1 MSQTQAYPSPRI
13 PQMTLV
19 AEHINKR
26 FGNTVALRDV
36 SIALAPNEVHALVGE
51 NGAGKSTLLKIL
63 AGAEQPDD
71 GAMRLADGRYA
82 PRDTREAERR
92 GVALVHQEITI
103 NPSLTVAENVFID
116 RLGHF
121 ARYGLVQRKSLE
133 RAAQQVLD
141 SFDAG
146 IQVSSALGRLDLG
159 QWKCIEIARALSHEP
174 RILFLDEATAF
185 LGHREVDA
193 LLKAIHTLKER
204 GLSIAFVSH
213 HLSEVTEVADRLTI
227 LKDGGLA
234 GSSSVAAIT
243 PAEIHARM
251 VGRDISGRLFPPK
264 AQRPPAPVVLS
275 VQGVSVAGRLD
286 DVRLDVHGGEIVGIA
301 GLKGSGGEAL
311 LELVMGV
318 LAPQR
323 GWLAL
328 NARAYAPKRPE
339 AAWRAGVA
347 YLPGDRTGEGLIADF
362 SVLDNVVMARP
373 PRRVGLFDRPEA
385 HRNASDLSAR
395 LRIKAAHPDIAC
407 RTLSG
412 GNLQKVVLAKCLH
425 VGPRLLLLNNPTRG
439 VDIGARIEIYRVIRT
454 LADEGIAVLLVS
466 DDLPELI
473 GLADRLAVMRAG
485 RVEHI
490 FAAEDTPDET
500 TIVRFM
506 T

>member
-1 MSQTQAYPSPRI
+1 
-13 PQMTLV
+13 MTLV

-36 SIALAPNEVHALVGE
+36 SIELASNEVHALVGE
-51 NGAGKSTLLKIL
+51 NGAGKSTLLRIL
-63 AGAEQPDD
+63 AGAERPDD
-71 GAMRLADGRYA
+71 GAMRLADARYA
-82 PRDTREAERR
+82 PHDTREAERH

-103 NPSLTVAENVFID
+103 NPSLTVAENIFID
-116 RLGHF
+116 RLSRF
-121 ARYGLVQRKSLE
+121 SRYGFMQRRALE

-146 IQVSSALGRLDLG
+146 IQVSTGIERLDLG
-159 QWKCIEIARALSHEP
+159 QWKCIEIARALSHDP
-174 RILFLDEATAF
+174 QILFLDEATAF

-193 LLKAIHTLKER
+193 LLKAIRALKAR
-204 GLSIAFVSH
+204 GLSVAFVSH

-227 LKDGGLA
+227 LKDGNLA
-234 GSSSVAAIT
+234 GSAHVADIA

-251 VGRDISGRLFPPK
+251 VGRDISGHVFPPK
-264 AQRPPAPVVLS
+264 AQRPPAEIVLA
-275 VQGVSVAGRLD
+275 VQDVSVAGRLD
-286 DVRLDVHGGEIVGIA
+286 DVRLDVHSGEIVGIA
-301 GLKGSGGEAL
+301 GLKGGGGEAV
-311 LELVMGV
+311 LELAMGV

-323 GWLAL
+323 GTLAL
-328 NARAYAPKRPE
+328 GANRYAPRHPD

-362 SVLDNVVMARP
+362 SVLDNIVMARP
-373 PRRVGLFDRPEA
+373 PRRLGMFDTRQA
-385 HRNASDLSAR
+385 HRDVSELGAR
-395 LRIKAAHPDIAC
+395 LKIKAAHPGIAC
-407 RTLSG
+407 RALSG

-425 VGPRLLLLNNPTRG
+425 VAPRLLLLNNPTRG

-454 LADEGIAVLLVS
+454 LAEEGVAVLLVS

-473 GLADRLAVMRAG
+473 GLSDRLAVMRGG
-485 RVEHI
+485 RIEHT
-490 FAAEDTPDET
+490 FAAGDTADET

>member
-1 MSQTQAYPSPRI
+1 
-13 PQMTLV
+13 MTLV

-26 FGNTVALRDV
+26 FGSTVALQDV

-51 NGAGKSTLLKIL
+51 NGAGKSTLLRIL
-63 AGAEQPDD
+63 AGAERPDD
-71 GAMRLADGRYA
+71 GAMRLADAHYA
-82 PRDTREAERR
+82 PHGTRDAERH

-103 NPSLTVAENVFID
+103 NPSLTVAENIFID
-116 RLGHF
+116 RLSRF
-121 ARYGLVQRKSLE
+121 TRYGFMQRKALE
-133 RAAQQVLD
+133 RAAQEVLD

-146 IQVSSALGRLDLG
+146 ILVSAGLGRLDLG
-159 QWKCIEIARALSHEP
+159 QWKCIEIARALSHAP

-193 LLKAIHTLKER
+193 LLTAIHTLKSR
-204 GLSIAFVSH
+204 GLSVAFVSH

-227 LKDGGLA
+227 LKDGKLA
-234 GSSSVAAIT
+234 GSAKVAEIT

-251 VGRDISGRLFPPK
+251 VGRDISGHLFPPK
-264 AQRPPAPVVLS
+264 AQRPPVDVVLG

-286 DVRLDVHGGEIVGIA
+286 DVRLDVHGGEIVGLA

-311 LELVMGV
+311 LELAMGV

-323 GWLAL
+323 GALAL
-328 NARAYAPKRPE
+328 GARAYAPKHPD

-373 PRRVGLFDRPEA
+373 PQRLGWFDAREA
-385 HRNASDLSAR
+385 HRNASELGTR
-395 LRIKAAHPDIAC
+395 LKIKAAHPDIAC

-425 VGPRLLLLNNPTRG
+425 VAPRLLLLNNPTRG
-439 VDIGARIEIYRVIRT
+439 VDIGARIEIYRVIRA
-454 LADEGIAVLLVS
+454 LADEGVAVLLVS

-473 GLADRLAVMRAG
+473 GLSDRLAVMRGG
-485 RVEHI
+485 RIEHT
-490 FAAEDTPDET
+490 FAAGDTPDET
-500 TIVRFM
+500 TIVRHM

>member
-1 MSQTQAYPSPRI
+1 
-13 PQMTLV
+13 MTLI

-26 FGNTVALRDV
+26 FGSTVALQDV

-51 NGAGKSTLLKIL
+51 NGAGKSTLLRIL

-71 GAMRLADGRYA
+71 GAMRLADAHYA
-82 PRDTREAERR
+82 PRDTRDAVRR

-103 NPSLTVAENVFID
+103 NPSLTVAENIFID
-116 RLGHF
+116 RLSRF
-121 ARYGLVQRKSLE
+121 TRYGFMQRKALE

-146 IQVSSALGRLDLG
+146 IQVSAPLGRLDLG
-159 QWKCIEIARALSHEP
+159 QWKYIEIARALSHEP

-193 LLKAIHTLKER
+193 LLTAIHTLKSR
-204 GLSIAFVSH
+204 GLSVAFVSH
-213 HLSEVTEVADRLTI
+213 HLSEVTAVADRLTI
-227 LKDGGLA
+227 LKDGKLA
-234 GSSSVAAIT
+234 GSANVADIT

-251 VGRDISGRLFPPK
+251 VGRDISGHLFPPK
-264 AQRPPAPVVLS
+264 AQRPPAEIVLG
-275 VQGVSVAGRLD
+275 VQGVSVAGRVD
-286 DVRLDVHGGEIVGIA
+286 DVRLDVRSGEIVGLA
-301 GLKGSGGEAL
+301 GLKGSGGETL
-311 LELVMGV
+311 LELAMGV

-323 GWLAL
+323 GALAL
-328 NARAYAPKRPE
+328 AARAYAPKHPD

-373 PRRVGLFDRPEA
+373 PRRFGWFDAREA
-385 HRNASDLSAR
+385 HRNASELGAR
-395 LRIKAAHPDIAC
+395 LKIKAAHPDIAC

-425 VGPRLLLLNNPTRG
+425 VAPRLLLLNNPTRG
-439 VDIGARIEIYRVIRT
+439 VDIGARIEIYRVIRA
-454 LADEGIAVLLVS
+454 LADEGVAVLLLS
-466 DDLPELI
+466 DDMPELI
-473 GLADRLAVMRAG
+473 GLSDRLVVMRGG
-485 RVEHI
+485 RIEHA
-490 FAAEDTPDET
+490 FAAGDTPDET
-500 TIVRFM
+500 RIVRHM

>member
-1 MSQTQAYPSPRI
+1 
-13 PQMTLV
+13 MTLV

-26 FGNTVALRDV
+26 FGNTVALQDV

-51 NGAGKSTLLKIL
+51 NGAGKSTLLRIL

-71 GAMRLADGRYA
+71 GAMRLADAHYA
-82 PRDTREAERR
+82 PHGTRDAERR

-103 NPSLTVAENVFID
+103 NPSLTVAENIFID
-116 RLGHF
+116 RLGRF
-121 ARYGLVQRKSLE
+121 KRYGFMQRKALE

-146 IQVSSALGRLDLG
+146 IQASAGLGRLDLG

-193 LLKAIHTLKER
+193 LLAAIHTLKAR
-204 GLSIAFVSH
+204 GLSVAFVSH

-227 LKDGGLA
+227 LKDGKLA
-234 GSSSVAAIT
+234 GTANVVDIT

-251 VGRDISGRLFPPK
+251 VGRDISDHVFPPK
-264 AQRPPAPVVLS
+264 AQRPPVDVVLG

-286 DVRLDVHGGEIVGIA
+286 EVCLDVHGGEIVGLA

-311 LELVMGV
+311 LELAMGV

-323 GWLAL
+323 GTLAL
-328 NARAYAPKRPE
+328 GASAYAPKHPD

-373 PRRVGLFDRPEA
+373 PQRFGWFDAREA
-385 HRNASDLSAR
+385 HRNASELGAR
-395 LRIKAAHPDIAC
+395 LKIKAAHPDIAC

-425 VGPRLLLLNNPTRG
+425 VAPRLLLLNNPTRG

-454 LADEGIAVLLVS
+454 LADEGVAVLLVS

-473 GLADRLAVMRAG
+473 GLSDRLAVMRGG
-485 RVEHI
+485 RIEHT
-490 FAAEDTPDET
+490 FAAGDTPDET
-500 TIVRFM
+500 TIVRHM

>member
-1 MSQTQAYPSPRI
+1 
-13 PQMTLV
+13 MTLV

-36 SIALAPNEVHALVGE
+36 SIALEPGEVHALVGE

-63 AGAEQPDD
+63 AGAERPDD
-71 GAMRLADGRYA
+71 GAMRLADAGYA
-82 PRDTREAERR
+82 PLDTREAERR

-103 NPSLTVAENVFID
+103 NPSLTVAENIFID
-116 RLGHF
+116 RLGRF
-121 ARYGLVQRKSLE
+121 SRCGFLQTRALE

-141 SFDAG
+141 SFDAD
-146 IQVSSALGRLDLG
+146 IQVSAALARLDLG

-174 RILFLDEATAF
+174 RVLFLDEATAF

-193 LLKAIHTLKER
+193 LLKAIHALKGR
-204 GLSIAFVSH
+204 GLSVAFVSH
-213 HLSEVTEVADRLTI
+213 HLSEVTQVADRLTI
-227 LKDGGLA
+227 LKDGSLA
-234 GSSSVAAIT
+234 GSARVADIA
-243 PAEIHARM
+243 PADIHARM
-251 VGRDISGRLFPPK
+251 VGRDISGHVFPPK
-264 AQRPPAPVVLS
+264 AQRAPAEVVLA
-275 VQGVSVAGRLD
+275 VQRLSVAGRLD
-286 DVRLDVHGGEIVGIA
+286 DVSLDVHGGEIVGIA

-311 LELVMGV
+311 LEVAMGV
-318 LAPQR
+318 LAPN
-323 GWLAL
+323 GGTLLL
-328 NARAYAPKRPE
+328 NASAYAPKHPA
-339 AAWRAGVA
+339 AAWHAGVA

-373 PRRVGLFDRPEA
+373 PRRFGWFDRA
-385 HRNASDLSAR
+385 AAQHDASGLSAR
-395 LRIKAAHPDIAC
+395 LMIKAAHPDIAC

-439 VDIGARIEIYRVIRT
+439 VDIGARIEIYRVIRA
-454 LADEGIAVLLVS
+454 LADDGVAVLLVS

-473 GLADRLAVMRAG
+473 GLSDRLAVMRGG
-485 RVEHI
+485 RIEQV
-490 FAAEDTPDET
+490 FAAGATPDET

>member
-1 MSQTQAYPSPRI
+1 
-13 PQMTLV
+13 MTLV

-51 NGAGKSTLLKIL
+51 NGAGKSTLLRIL
-63 AGAEQPDD
+63 AGAEQPDE
-71 GAMRLADGRYA
+71 GAMRLADAPYA
-82 PRDTREAERR
+82 PHDTREAERR

-103 NPSLTVAENVFID
+103 NPSLTVAENIFID
-116 RLGHF
+116 RLGRF
-121 ARYGLVQRKSLE
+121 TRCGFMQRKALE

-146 IQVSSALGRLDLG
+146 IQVSAALGRLDLG

-193 LLKAIHTLKER
+193 LLKAIHTLKAR
-204 GLSIAFVSH
+204 GLSVAFVSH

-227 LKDGGLA
+227 LKDGKLA
-234 GSSSVAAIT
+234 GSANVADIA

-251 VGRDISGRLFPPK
+251 VGRDISGHVFPPK
-264 AQRPPAPVVLS
+264 AQRPPASVVLG

-286 DVRLDVHGGEIVGIA
+286 DVRLDVHGGEIVGLA

-311 LELVMGV
+311 LELAIGV

-323 GWLAL
+323 GTLAL
-328 NARAYAPKRPE
+328 GASAYAPKHPG

-362 SVLDNVVMARP
+362 SVLDNVVMAKP
-373 PRRVGLFDRPEA
+373 PRRLGWFNAREA
-385 HRNASDLSAR
+385 HRNASGLGAR
-395 LRIKAAHPDIAC
+395 LKIKAAHPDVAC

-425 VGPRLLLLNNPTRG
+425 VAPRLLLLNNPTRG
-439 VDIGARIEIYRVIRT
+439 VDIGARIEIYRVIRA
-454 LADEGIAVLLVS
+454 LAEEGVAVLLVS

-473 GLADRLAVMRAG
+473 GLSDRLAVMRAG
-485 RVEHI
+485 RIEHT
-490 FAAEDTPDET
+490 FTAGDAPDET
-500 TIVRFM
+500 TIVRHM